1 MLNTNYLRHSVLL
14 HSTDVILQL
23 QRRDNWLFEFVGLV
37 LHQEPT
43 LDGNRAYSQTTNSNS
58 TNSESNFPKVRTTFY
73 FGDLFAFKV
82 KVTFIPYMFLN
93 ERTMYLSHMAYKI
106 ISVLFGE

>member
-43 LDGNRAYSQTTNSNS
+43 FWMVTGHTNEQQTSIRQIANRTSQGSNHFLLWRIVCVQ
-58 TNSESNFPKVRTTFY
+58 SESDFY
-73 FGDLFAFKV
+73 SLYV
-82 KVTFIPYMFLN
+82 
-93 ERTMYLSHMAYKI
+93 S
-106 ISVLFGE
+106 

>member
-43 LDGNRAYSQTTNSNS
+43 LDGNWAS
-58 TNSESNFPKVRTTFY
+58 
-73 FGDLFAFKV
+73 
-82 KVTFIPYMFLN
+82 
-93 ERTMYLSHMAYKI
+93 
-106 ISVLFGE
+106 

>member
-23 QRRDNWLFEFVGLV
+23 QRRDNWIFEFVGLV

-43 LDGNRAYSQTTNSNS
+43 LDGNRAS
-58 TNSESNFPKVRTTFY
+58 
-73 FGDLFAFKV
+73 
-82 KVTFIPYMFLN
+82 
-93 ERTMYLSHMAYKI
+93 
-106 ISVLFGE
+106 